1 MALPTLKSIGHHAG
15 TNKQYREDLYQ
26 HMGYLITITGL
37 DKLAQGTEEEGKYP
51 GFHSIPLLKHF
62 CSCHPEFHSKSNMT
76 KMVTQ
81 PGLRLEHSDY

>member
-51 GFHSIPLLKHF
+51 EISFHSVAETFLFLSPRISF
-62 CSCHPEFHSKSNMT
+62 
-76 KMVTQ
+76 
-81 PGLRLEHSDY
+81 